1 MTKLSL
7 KLAKGSGWDL
17 DRKYLSIYVHL
28 DRIKD
33 VCLGKLAEVVG
44 STPTRSIFYYAKT
57 TVFN

>member
-1 MTKLSL
+1 M
-7 KLAKGSGWDL
+7 

-57 TVFN
+57 TVLN